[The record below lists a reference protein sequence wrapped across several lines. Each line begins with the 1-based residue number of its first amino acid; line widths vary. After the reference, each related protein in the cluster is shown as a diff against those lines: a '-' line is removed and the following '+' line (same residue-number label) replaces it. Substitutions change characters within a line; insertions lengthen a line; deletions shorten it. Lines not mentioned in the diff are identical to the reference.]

1 MQPISTKVIS
11 QGQNYEGDF
20 GNGLS
25 TATDNLS
32 NTEDY
37 LNPAVLA
44 ALASV
49 SHKSLQFSSKSIR
62 PVVLATYEIAMRDM
76 YFINGLRDYD
86 CLPDVE
92 DKEGGTQA
100 LQTYDSDLLL
110 LVTGYTSIN
119 VAKLPI
125 YLLPTQTEGLSLD
138 VQASAATVIIHN
150 SNWNPQLNLK
160 PMDS

>member
-1 MQPISTKVIS
+1 MQPISMKVIS

-49 SHKSLQFSSKSIR
+49 SHKSLQFSSKSTR
-62 PVVLATYEIAMRDM
+62 PVVLAAYEIAMRAM

-110 LVTGYTSIN
+110 LVTGYTSI
-119 VAKLPI
+119 K
-125 YLLPTQTEGLSLD
+125 
-138 VQASAATVIIHN
+138 
-150 SNWNPQLNLK
+150 
-160 PMDS
+160 